1 MISQSCE
8 EHRKMTKQIKNLLM
22 LVIILLTACSLAENQ
37 NANTNGSVFETRELP
52 SATPEQIKDIL
63 ELTPE
68 ATETVVETPVDNGL
82 IGQWIE
88 ICESMEMEDC
98 MLALTNYCD
107 LPCLWGIVPGETHM
121 SAFEDFVSTFG
132 LITYISKPKNQM
144 RKFETSIPLND
155 PIEGYQAYANL
166 ADFFVEEE
174 SETIQWVRFSIT
186 KDFARS
192 HPLAYYEEYLP
203 EAIFARYGIPS
214 RIIFG
219 VGFPAD
225 PPLDFAHYGL
235 RLYYDELGFAIWYRG
250 HTEYSKTLDIC
261 FSYSSDPFFPQYIYI
276 YMKPVND
283 PSSLE
288 EVMSFTNESPV
299 IHTPSSKM
307 FDELIS
313 MEIDEFVAL
322 FDGENPEV
330 CFQMDLDAVKALAEE

>member
-1 MISQSCE
+1 
-8 EHRKMTKQIKNLLM
+8 
-22 LVIILLTACSLAENQ
+22 
-37 NANTNGSVFETRELP
+37 
-52 SATPEQIKDIL
+52 
-63 ELTPE
+63 
-68 ATETVVETPVDNGL
+68 
-82 IGQWIE
+82 
-88 ICESMEMEDC
+88 
-98 MLALTNYCD
+98 
-107 LPCLWGIVPGETHM
+107 M

-132 LITYISKPKNQM
+132 LITYIGKPKNQM
-144 RKFETSIPLND
+144 RKYETGFPLND

-166 ADFFVEEE
+166 VDFFVEEE

-186 KDFARS
+186 KYFAQTN
-192 HPLAYYEEYLP
+192 PLAYYEEYLP
-203 EAIFARYGIPS
+203 EAIFARYGPPS
-214 RIIFG
+214 RIIFD

-235 RLYYDELGFAIWYRG
+235 DLYYDELGFAIWYSG
-250 HTEYSKTLDIC
+250 HTDYSQTLDIC

-288 EVMSFTNESPV
+288 EVMTFTNQSGIFYPY
-299 IHTPSSKM
+299 TPSSTM

-330 CFQMDLDAVKALAEE
+330 CFLMDLDDVQALTDE